1 MISEDG
7 GQMFCTLDGGGKRS
21 VNFWDKYSYHRV
33 SREYY
38 TVMYDKL
45 PEGRHTLAC
54 TVNDLVLGN
63 GVTQST
69 GHTATIKGILLATP
83 PVL

>member
-1 MISEDG
+1 MICS
-7 GQMFCTLDGGGKRS
+7 LDGSGNRS

-38 TVMYDKL
+38 AVMYDKL

-69 GHTATIKGILLATP
+69 GHTATITGILVTHPQTL
-83 PVL
+83 